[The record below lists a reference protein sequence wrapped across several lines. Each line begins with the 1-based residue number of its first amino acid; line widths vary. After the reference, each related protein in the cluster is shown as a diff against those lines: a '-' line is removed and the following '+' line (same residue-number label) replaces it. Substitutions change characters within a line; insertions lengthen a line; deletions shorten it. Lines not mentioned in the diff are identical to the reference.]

1 MKKYCV
7 LFNPYSANS
16 SGEKLSHKLDD
27 ILSDCELDYQNMDE
41 IKDFKEFFEKTT
53 DDVIICGGD
62 GTINHF
68 INRTNGLTYN
78 NDVLYFPSG
87 TGNDFHNDV
96 GNGNDKPYSIKKYI
110 EHLPVVTVNGKEYK
124 FTSEQVLAQ
133 HSSAMIITT
142 EFQLIMAN
150 HYEIRNDMNEVVDQ
164 VIVYGAKNVVYYG
177 NTTYWAWPTDKPFKI
192 ASYYGDIEQY
202 INFREKEKNTK
213 YYETG
218 DRGLYVYLIKN
229 GFTDVYYRKINR
241 NHIFWSWQETEE
253 LNKAIADY
261 YEQKQEQI
269 NNHEEKDYKQ
279 YTIVSRYDLVRDL
292 TEMGYDYVAVE
303 PDLFDYRRQVYLYK
317 KTDEFNRD
325 FAQLLRDYGFWVS
338 DDEWQQL
345 KKNRRVNTR
354 YRYREIVARNY

>member
-1 MKKYCV
+1 MFV
-7 LFNPYSANS
+7 
-16 SGEKLSHKLDD
+16 
-27 ILSDCELDYQNMDE
+27 
-41 IKDFKEFFEKTT
+41 
-53 DDVIICGGD
+53 
-62 GTINHF
+62 
-68 INRTNGLTYN
+68 N
-78 NDVLYFPSG
+78 N
-87 TGNDFHNDV
+87 
-96 GNGNDKPYSIKKYI
+96 
-110 EHLPVVTVNGKEYK
+110 
-124 FTSEQVLAQ
+124 
-133 HSSAMIITT
+133 
-142 EFQLIMAN
+142 
-150 HYEIRNDMNEVVDQ
+150 
-164 VIVYGAKNVVYYG
+164 
-177 NTTYWAWPTDKPFKI
+177 
-192 ASYYGDIEQY
+192 
-202 INFREKEKNTK
+202 KEKNTK

-218 DRGLYVYLIKN
+218 DRGLYVYLIN
-229 GFTDVYYRKINR
+229 HGFTDVYYRKINR
-241 NHIFWSWQETEE
+241 NHIFWSWNETEE
-253 LNKAIADY
+253 LNKAITDY